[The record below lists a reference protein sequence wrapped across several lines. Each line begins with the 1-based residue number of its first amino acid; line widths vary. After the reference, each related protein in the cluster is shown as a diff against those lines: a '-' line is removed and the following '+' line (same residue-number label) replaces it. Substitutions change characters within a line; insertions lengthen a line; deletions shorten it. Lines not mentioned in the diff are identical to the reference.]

1 MQHGSILCVSE
12 AGIPVS
18 GELYRFGQF
27 VQRMLDRRP
36 RKLGGMCASEF
47 RGAAGSGPSPS
58 ELTRSLAPIV
68 SAVQPLALDLG
79 SLRRLRDSWK
89 LAVLAPVSL
98 DRDLASLATKGSGSV
113 EALQDLQD
121 SLRSCASVVV
131 FDPTHMRT
139 LTALGSP
146 RISLASFPALM
157 PVQNLPIT
165 ADVLLI
171 PHGPKGGAG
180 AEQASVL
187 KQVLNN
193 ALPNLAI
200 REHQADGE
208 EAALQARIHVH
219 IGDSSVV
226 APSLRV
232 IDSHAMKHPV
242 VRLSANPTRNGA
254 VSGMSVVPMRTGM
267 VADSAGTAVDA
278 LQWLISHPASME
290 ALCSNGTHAVEEFN
304 GNAEVQLREALA

>member
-1 MQHGSILCVSE
+1 MQHGSIMCVFE
-12 AGIPVS
+12 AGIPLS
-18 GELYRFGQF
+18 GQLYRFGQF
-27 VQRMLDRRP
+27 VQRILDRRP
-36 RKLGGMCASEF
+36 RQLGGMSVNEF
-47 RGAAGSGPSPS
+47 RSAAGSGPAPS
-58 ELTRSLAPIV
+58 EFSRSLAPIV

-89 LAVLAPVSL
+89 LAVLEPASL
-98 DRDLASLATKGSGSV
+98 DRDLASLAAERSGSL

-131 FDPTHMRT
+131 FDATHLRT

-146 RISLASFPALM
+146 RIRVASFPALM
-157 PVQNLPIT
+157 PRQNLTIT
-165 ADVLLI
+165 TDVLLI

-187 KQVLNN
+187 EQALSN

-200 REHQADGE
+200 RQHQADA

-226 APSLRV
+226 ATSLRV
-232 IDSHAMKHPV
+232 IDSHAMKRPV
-242 VRLSANPTRNGA
+242 LRLSANPTQNGA
-254 VSGMSVVPMRTGM
+254 VSGMRVVPMRTGLA
-267 VADSAGTAVDA
+267 ADSAGTAVAA
-278 LQWLISHPASME
+278 LQWLMSHPVFME
-290 ALCSNGTHAVEEFN
+290 AFCSNGIRAVEEFN
-304 GNAEVQLREALA
+304 GNAEVQLREALG

>member
-1 MQHGSILCVSE
+1 MQQGSILCVFE

-18 GELYRFGQF
+18 GQLYRFGQF

-36 RKLGGMCASEF
+36 GHLGGLRANEF
-47 RGAAGSGPSPS
+47 TDAAGTGPPPS
-58 ELTRSLAPIV
+58 ELSRSLAPII

-79 SLRRLRDSWK
+79 SLRRLRDRWK

-98 DRDLASLATKGSGSV
+98 DRDLASLAAERSGSV
-113 EALQDLQD
+113 DALQDLQD

-131 FDPTHMRT
+131 FDASHVRT

-146 RISLASFPALM
+146 RIRLASFPALM
-157 PVQNLPIT
+157 PAQNLPVT
-165 ADVLLI
+165 TDVLLI

-180 AEQASVL
+180 TEQASVL
-187 KQVLNN
+187 KQALSD

-200 REHQADGE
+200 RQHQGDAE
-208 EAALQARIHVH
+208 SALQAHIHVH

-232 IDSHAMKHPV
+232 IDSHAMKRPV
-242 VRLSANPTRNGA
+242 VRLSANPTQNGV
-254 VSGMSVVPMRTGM
+254 VSGMGVVPMRTGL

-278 LQWLISHPASME
+278 LQWLISHPAFLE
-290 ALCSNGTHAVEEFN
+290 AFCSNGTRAVEEFN

>member
-1 MQHGSILCVSE
+1 MQHGSILCVFE
-12 AGIPVS
+12 AGTPVS
-18 GELYRFGQF
+18 GQLYCFGQF

-36 RKLGGMCASEF
+36 RQLAGICADEFKGAAF
-47 RGAAGSGPSPS
+47 RGPPPSDLS
-58 ELTRSLAPIV
+58 RSLAPIG
-68 SAVQPLALDLG
+68 SPVQPLALDLG

-98 DRDLASLATKGSGSV
+98 NRDLASLAAECSGSI

-131 FDPTHMRT
+131 FDATHMRT

-157 PVQNLPIT
+157 STQNLPIT
-165 ADVLLI
+165 TDVLLI

-180 AEQASVL
+180 AEQALVL
-187 KQVLNN
+187 KEALSNT
-193 ALPNLAI
+193 LPNLAI
-200 REHQADGE
+200 RQHQADA

-219 IGDSSVV
+219 IGEPGIGA

-232 IDSHAMKHPV
+232 IDSHAMKRPV
-242 VRLSANPTRNGA
+242 VRLSANPTQNGA
-254 VSGMSVVPMRTGM
+254 DCGMGVVPMRTGLTADNAGAA
-267 VADSAGTAVDA
+267 VAA
-278 LQWLISHPASME
+278 LQWLMSNPMFME
-290 ALCSNGTHAVEEFN
+290 AFCSNGTHAVEAFN
-304 GNAEVQLREALA
+304 GNAEMQLREALG